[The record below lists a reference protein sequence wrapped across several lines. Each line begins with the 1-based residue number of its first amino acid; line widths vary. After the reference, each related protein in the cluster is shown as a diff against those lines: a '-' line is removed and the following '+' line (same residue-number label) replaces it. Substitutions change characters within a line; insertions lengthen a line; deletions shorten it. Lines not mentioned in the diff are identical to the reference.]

1 MKLLIPPPIVAALCG
16 LAMWGIAHFL
26 PQTRLAFSFQTLLA
40 SIFIVAGLAIDLVSI
55 GAFRKAKTTVTPL
68 APEKASSLVVT
79 GLYRYTRN
87 PMYLGMLFIL
97 TGVAIWLGSLLNV
110 IVLIAFVAYI
120 TVFQIMPEEAR
131 LSQVFGAD
139 YERYRT
145 RVRRWL

>member
-16 LAMWGIAHFL
+16 LAMWGIAHVL

-40 SIFIVAGLAIDLVSI
+40 SIFIVAGLSIDLVSI

-87 PMYLGMLFIL
+87 PMYVGMLFIL
-97 TGVAIWLGSLLNV
+97 TGVAIWLGSLVNAL
-110 IVLIAFVAYI
+110 VLIAFVAYI

-131 LSQVFGAD
+131 LAQVFGAD